1 VSRSRC
7 CQADSSLCSGVRL
20 LGVLA
25 LVGVWNAASA
35 LHGSLAVTLLL
46 TLGAVALAA
55 WAIAVLREG

>member
-1 VSRSRC
+1 
-7 CQADSSLCSGVRL
+7 VRL

-35 LHGSLAVTLLL
+35 LHGSLVVTLLL
-46 TLGAVALAA
+46 TVGSVALGA

>member
-1 VSRSRC
+1 
-7 CQADSSLCSGVRL
+7 VRL

-35 LHGSLAVTLLL
+35 LHGSLVVTLLL